1 MEHYIN
7 NFLFTY
13 FPHIALA
20 VFVFGVIT
28 RLALANK
35 TIQAS
40 SGQLLADRQLR
51 WGSNLFHVGI
61 LMVLLGHFTLF
72 IPEKLYQL
80 VMTTETKRIIALT
93 LGTVFGT
100 MAFIGMIMLTLR
112 RTTDERMIKN
122 SSFHDYFIII
132 LLAAEAALGLS
143 SVLTTAGLSVENYA
157 ALGEWAQKVVT
168 FQPDAGMVIAGH
180 SIIYKIHIF
189 IGLLIFMIFPYSK
202 MMHFLVLPAAYLFRR
217 GWLLVRR

>member
-28 RLALANK
+28 RLALAHK